1 MSNQIQVLKTK
12 KNGAGFTLIEVMVV
26 VALMGIMAALS
37 IVSLESG
44 RIERELEANAR
55 EFVGIVRE
63 AQNYALTGRQ
73 IGGNTA
79 CSFSVVWAASTYSF
93 RYTPS
98 GNCAA
103 SPTPIASYAL
113 KNGVAFSNTNALSF
127 SLPHAA
133 LDFSTGNRSATFT
146 KQSSSYVVCIYADGR
161 ISDQRGAACP

>member
-73 IGGNTA
+73 IGGNTT
-79 CSFSVVWAASTYSF
+79 CSFSVAWAASAYSL

-103 SPTPIASYAL
+103 SPTLIASYAL
-113 KNGVAFSNTNALSF
+113 KNGVAFSNADALSF

-133 LDFSTGNRSATFT
+133 LNFGAGSKKATFT
-146 KQSSSYVVCIYADGR
+146 KQSRNYVVCIYADGR
-161 ISDQRGAACP
+161 ISDQRGTVCP